1 MSPRRPLNRNFP
13 QFTEANPS
21 IFCSAWVNKHFQTS
35 AEVVVSMLL
44 SELWPV
50 TFHNSCLTEVL
61 LCLFEPFLLSLP
73 LFVSFSLFQM
83 HIHANTHTQHHT
95 IYTYL
100 CQKCFIYR
108 PYPWP
113 LTQQQCYELAS
124 LMAGRIRAIAIFQP
138 ISLLWKH
145 KELIWLVQGRR
156 CMHKPVLSLRNLAE
170 ITQADSPPPPL
181 ALMIKLELGSFV
193 SDGG

>member
-83 HIHANTHTQHHT
+83 HIHANTHTNTHWQLHT
-95 IYTYL
+95 DPLPLHTHTHKHAYTHSFGHYLYLTSGPSCCIYITSNS
-100 CQKCFIYR
+100 R
-108 PYPWP
+108 
-113 LTQQQCYELAS
+113 T
-124 LMAGRIRAIAIFQP
+124 
-138 ISLLWKH
+138 
-145 KELIWLVQGRR
+145 LVVHWQGNVPVTRKW
-156 CMHKPVLSLRNLAE
+156 CIINSHKPHCGFQDIFL
-170 ITQADSPPPPL
+170 
-181 ALMIKLELGSFV
+181 
-193 SDGG
+193 